1 MANKKEIKNL
11 KGQVRELRKEISGVK
26 DKVNQIHEFVKDGY
40 VGEDKKDVLDLQED
54 GNPNNIETAEI
65 IKRAKKTRKGADTN
79 FCMNKWD
86 VSNRH
91 ALTKMRELA
100 KQREDLEFR
109 KGRGNKASR
118 LLG

>member
-1 MANKKEIKNL
+1 MKNNEEIKNL
-11 KGQVRELRKEISGVK
+11 KGQVRELRKEVGGIK
-26 DKVNQIHEFVKDGY
+26 DKVNEIHEYVEEGY
-40 VGEDKKDVLDLQED
+40 VGKDKKDVLDLQED
-54 GNPNNIETAEI
+54 GNPNNIETAKI

-79 FCMNKWD
+79 FCMDKWG

-100 KQREDLEFR
+100 KQREDIKFR
-109 KGRGNKASR
+109 KGKGNKASR